1 MCSSAACERV
11 FSLLKLFFG
20 DQQQSSLA
28 DLMQISLNA
37 LLQQAPCGLR
47 PVGGVRSAC
56 GAVHY
61 GLAHTSVSRA
71 VHVMTTFPNAGSDA
85 GVSVLLLVWL

>member
-28 DLMQISLNA
+28 DLMQISLMLSYNK
-37 LLQQAPCGLR
+37 R
-47 PVGGVRSAC
+47 RVG
-56 GAVHY
+56 
-61 GLAHTSVSRA
+61 
-71 VHVMTTFPNAGSDA
+71 
-85 GVSVLLLVWL
+85 